1 MSAIA
6 NITLADGQA
15 TPVNKTFEVMTAQA
29 GQDVPARW
37 VEKTA
42 GVYAG
47 FIQLTSLV
55 RRTTNKSTKVQVK
68 VALPKLSS
76 DGLNSLVHTG
86 YGTVDFTIPDT
97 MSLQERKDLSRFL
110 ANALDNAIIRD
121 AIENTSPA
129 Y

>member
-15 TPVNKTFEVMTAQA
+15 TPVSKTFEVVTAQS

-37 VEKTA
+37 AEKTA

-47 FIQLTSLV
+47 FIQLTALV

-86 YGTVDFTIPDT
+86 YASVELTLPDT
-97 MSLQERKDLSRFL
+97 MSVQERKDLSRYI

-121 AIENTSPA
+121 AIENMSPA